1 MKKYFYLFLV
11 LLSTLFSSYLSA
23 QNTIIKGKVTDA
35 NNGEAVPFA
44 NVFLK
49 KDKSTTVAT
58 DFEGYYTLTLKN
70 MAETDTIS
78 VEFTSYKPKNRPF
91 KLAQKDN
98 NVYILNFQLEEDIKE
113 IETVLI
119 KAGEDPSFPIMR
131 KLLDN
136 KDKNDKRR
144 LNEYEYDSYVKVEVD
159 MDNISDKFSK
169 RKVMRQV
176 KGAVDSLGGFNNE
189 EGKPLLPL
197 FLSET
202 ISKFYYQ
209 KSPERSKE
217 TVIKTKV
224 EGVGFGDDSPITQIL
239 GNTFQ
244 EYNFY
249 QNWMRVL
256 GKDFVSPLAD
266 SWKTHYNYFLA
277 DTNVRMGD
285 NTCYQIEVVPRRKA
299 DLAFEGVIWVDKST
313 YALKQIDVAVT
324 KEANINF
331 VEKIKIQ
338 QELKQTS
345 EGAWLPAKTR
355 VLVDIAELT
364 SNSAGFL
371 AKFYISS
378 KNVVMG
384 KKYPTKFFR
393 QAIEMDPEA
402 KFSDDEYWIKNRHDS
417 LTPAEIKTLKLIDT
431 IQHVPMVK
439 TYTNIIKILSSGY
452 ITMGPIDFGN
462 YAFTYAFN
470 DIEGHRYRVGMRT
483 NEKFSRFMELKGYAA
498 YGVADDK
505 FKYAGQARFLP
516 YRKRWTEIIV
526 SRLHDITQA
535 SNNSDGLASSGAFL
549 ASLNFGAVSRR
560 SPFYLTENKIT
571 VLTDVFKGFTQSITF
586 RQRQYDQVG
595 GSSNYAYNGGSNFDV
610 KEGDFTSTEITF
622 ESRLAKKERFYY
634 AGNYRRSLGTAK
646 LPVLTFRYTRGF
658 SNLLGGGFNYDK
670 INVNIEQNLGLG
682 VLGRMYYSIN
692 GSYMPSTVPFPLL
705 EVHVGNRGVFYNFYG
720 YGLMNFL
727 EFMSDKHLALNMEH
741 NFQGLLFNRI
751 PFLKKLK
758 IRNFFVTNILMGQL
772 SNSNQ
777 QLLPNTDIMGNVL
790 PQQTKGLS
798 SDPYVEVGYGISNI
812 FKFFRVTFLHR
823 ATYLDSP
830 NIRRFGVFF
839 SARFEL

>member
-1 MKKYFYLFLV
+1 MKNRFYLFLTF
-11 LLSTLFSSYLSA
+11 SCLFILQNLSA
-23 QNTIIKGKVTDA
+23 QITIKGKITDA
-35 NNGEAVPFA
+35 SNGEAIPFA

-49 KDKSTTVAT
+49 TDKSTTVPT
-58 DFEGYYTLTLKN
+58 DFEGYYTLILKTATEN
-70 MAETDTIS
+70 DTIS
-78 VEFTSYKPKNRPF
+78 VAFTSYKTKNRLL
-91 KLAQKDN
+91 KVAQKEN
-98 NVYILNFQLEEDIKE
+98 NTYILNFQLEEDIKE
-113 IETVLI
+113 IETVVI
-119 KAGEDPSFPIMR
+119 KSGEDPSFPIMR
-131 KLLDN
+131 KLLEN

-144 LNEYEYDSYVKVEVD
+144 LEEYEYDSYVKVEVD

-169 RKVMRQV
+169 RKIMRQV

-209 KSPERSKE
+209 KSPQRSKE

-249 QNWMRVL
+249 QNWMSVL
-256 GKDFVSPLAD
+256 GKDFISPLSD
-266 SWKTHYNYFLA
+266 SWKTHYNYYLA
-277 DTNVRMGD
+277 DTSAKVGD

-299 DLAFEGVIWVDKST
+299 DLAFDGVIWVDKAT
-313 YALKQIDVAVT
+313 YALKQIDVTVT
-324 KEANINF
+324 KDANINF

-338 QELKQTS
+338 QELKQTT
-345 EGAWLPAKTR
+345 EGAWLPTKTR

-364 SNSAGFL
+364 KNSAGFL

-378 KNVVMG
+378 RNIVLA
-384 KKYPTKFFR
+384 KKYPAKFFK

-402 KFSDDEYWIKNRHDS
+402 KLSDDAYWIKNRHDS
-417 LTPAEIKTLKLIDT
+417 LTPAELKTLKLIDT
-431 IQHVPMVK
+431 IQNVPMVK
-439 TYTNIIKILSSGY
+439 TYTNIIKVLSSGY
-452 ITMGPIDFGN
+452 ITMGAIDFGN
-462 YAFTYAFN
+462 YGFTYAFN
-470 DIEGHRYRVGMRT
+470 DIEGHRYRIGMRT
-483 NEKFSRFMELKGYAA
+483 NDKFSRFFEIKGYGA
-498 YGVADDK
+498 YGVADNR
-505 FKYAGQARFLP
+505 FKYAGQLRFLP
-516 YRKRWTEIIV
+516 YRKNWTEIIV
-526 SRLHDITQA
+526 SHLNDITQA

-571 VLTDVFKGFTQSITF
+571 VQTDLFKGFTQSITF
-586 RQRQYDQVG
+586 RQRQYDQIG
-595 GSSNYAYNGGSNFDV
+595 GSTNYAYNAGTNFDV
-610 KEGDFTSTEITF
+610 KEGDFASTELIF
-622 ESRLAKKERFYY
+622 ESRLAKREKFYY

-646 LPVLTFRYTRGF
+646 LPILTFRYTKGF
-658 SNLLGGGFNYDK
+658 SNVLGGGFEYDK
-670 INVNIEQNLGLG
+670 INLNIEQNLGLG
-682 VLGRMYYSIN
+682 ILGRMYYSIN
-692 GSYMPSTVPFPLL
+692 GSYTPSKLPFPLL

-727 EFMSDKHLALNMEH
+727 EFVSDRHLALNMEH

-751 PFLKKLK
+751 PLLKKWK
-758 IRNFFVTNILMGQL
+758 IRNFFVTNILMGSL
-772 SNSNQ
+772 STANQ
-777 QLLPNTDIMGNVL
+777 KLLPNTDIFGNAL
-790 PQQTKGLS
+790 QQQTTSLRT
-798 SDPYVEVGYGISNI
+798 DPYVEVGYGISNI